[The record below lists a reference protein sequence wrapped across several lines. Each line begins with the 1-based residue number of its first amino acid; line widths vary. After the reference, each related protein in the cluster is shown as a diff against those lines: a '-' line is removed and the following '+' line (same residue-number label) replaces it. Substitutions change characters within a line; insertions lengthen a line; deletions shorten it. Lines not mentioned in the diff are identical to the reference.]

1 MCLDFEKAFD
11 SADWKFMCKVLR
23 AFGFGPDIC
32 QWISM
37 FYKDI
42 KSSVMVMD
50 NYHNGLLFRGDV
62 DKGIRYHHIC
72 LFYV

>member
-1 MCLDFEKAFD
+1 MF
-11 SADWKFMCKVLR
+11 KVLR

-32 QWISM
+32 QCISK

-42 KSSVMVMD
+42 TYEIYERLMD
-50 NYHNGLLFRGDV
+50 SCHNGSLFREDV